1 MRRKSSWDYRVLQ
14 LPRKYSLIQNVKDEI
29 IMSNVWDSIQTFEK
43 ESWHHEVW
51 NDKNNVNG
59 NKLRFYRLF
68 KTCIGTEPYVKVV
81 NNRCHRRILSL
92 FRAGSLQLKVE
103 TGRYARPPEPLQ
115 DRLCIFCDSCQI
127 EDEKHFLFNCCFY
140 SDIRHELYAKACLLN
155 VDFEY
160 LCDIEKLRYL
170 MCNENMV
177 PLLASSLYHMF
188 YRRKHVI

>member
-1 MRRKSSWDYRVLQ
+1 M
-14 LPRKYSLIQNVKDEI
+14 
-29 IMSNVWDSIQTFEK
+29 
-43 ESWHHEVW
+43 
-51 NDKNNVNG
+51 
-59 NKLRFYRLF
+59 F

-81 NNRCHRRILSL
+81 NNRCHRCILSL

-115 DRLCIFCDSCQI
+115 DRLCIFCDSGQI

-140 SDIRHELYAKACLLN
+140 SDIRHELYSKACLLN

-160 LCDIEKLRYL
+160 LCDIEKLCYL

-177 PLLASSLYHMF
+177 PLLASSLYSMF
-188 YRRKHVI
+188 LLTKTCCHLEIIYVFFFGFIYEILFKCKKSCPFMYLLDVCFNDSVS